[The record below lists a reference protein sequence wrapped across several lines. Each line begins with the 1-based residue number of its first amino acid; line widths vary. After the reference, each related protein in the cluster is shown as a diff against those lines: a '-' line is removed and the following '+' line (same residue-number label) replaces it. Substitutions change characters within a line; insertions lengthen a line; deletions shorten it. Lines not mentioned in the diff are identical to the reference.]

1 MDASRTFRLAFL
13 LLATVGSLLAQP
25 STRMVEGVV
34 TDQHSRPVAHAAVQI
49 ENNGTLQ
56 IRSYIT
62 QADGKY
68 HFTGLNGDI
77 DYALTAEYDGLRSH
91 ARKLSKFDSHQESK
105 IDLTIPMGK

>member
-1 MDASRTFRLAFL
+1 MKNAGIFRLAVL
-13 LLATVGSLLAQP
+13 LFATLGLLLAQP

-34 TDQHSRPVAHAAVQI
+34 TDQHSHPLAHAAVQI

-56 IRSYIT
+56 IRSFIT

-68 HFTGLNGDI
+68 HFTGLNSDM

-91 ARKLSKFDSHQESK
+91 ARKLSKFNSRPEPR
-105 IDLTIPMGK
+105 IDLTVALGK